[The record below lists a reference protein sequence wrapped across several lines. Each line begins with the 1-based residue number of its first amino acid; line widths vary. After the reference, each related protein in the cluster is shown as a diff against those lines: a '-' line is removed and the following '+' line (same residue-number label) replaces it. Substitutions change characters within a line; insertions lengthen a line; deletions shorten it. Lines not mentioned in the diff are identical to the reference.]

1 MSRPALH
8 ISPSAVLMGY
18 KLPIPLKILMF
29 FAVPVALLFANESIF
44 HPEHF
49 EGGFSFFSLENL
61 GIWIILVGGPL
72 FIYTNNSGYRIAWDD
87 ERVYMRDW
95 GFRNV
100 LFQRKPFK
108 PIAYDDI
115 VSMEG
120 RFGKNTAAKSRF
132 MPYEYLEIASRRPG
146 EEDIWIYPLSL
157 NQQDLAD
164 FLIHLHGRRPDIF
177 PDVVLELM
185 RKDGLVGAM

>member
-1 MSRPALH
+1 MSRPAPH
-8 ISPSAVLMGY
+8 VSPSAVLMGY
-18 KLPIPLKILMF
+18 KLPIPLKITLAVGFPMWMLPAWSALFDTHQYDVAALCF
-29 FAVPVALLFANESIF
+29 FLGGGLLLF
-44 HPEHF
+44 
-49 EGGFSFFSLENL
+49 L
-61 GIWIILVGGPL
+61 
-72 FIYTNNSGYRIAWDD
+72 YTNNSGYRIAWDG

-120 RFGKNTAAKSRF
+120 RFGKNAAAKSRF

-164 FLIHLHGRRPDIF
+164 FLVHLHGKRPDIF

-185 RKDGLVGAM
+185 RQDGLIEPIGA